1 MVAALS
7 LEGNG
12 VFVHLSFITQTRSSL
27 AEQVYLGVWMD
38 QDPAA
43 LASRIITWWDSFS
56 LPLHFSNEIREYF
69 EGLSWGWE

>member
-1 MVAALS
+1 MPATWMVAALS

-27 AEQVYLGVWMD
+27 AEQVYLGIWMD

-43 LASRIITWWDSFS
+43 LASRIIT
-56 LPLHFSNEIREYF
+56 
-69 EGLSWGWE
+69 